1 MDHLWFGKFLKM
13 AVQAHREL
21 SSQRCKCQC
30 GYTGSPS
37 GDSETERNTIG
48 YDEQKAHFLYV
59 TWSSRKGV
67 NRKGEWTQFQGPTNS
82 KMQRTLFW
90 TIYTNSACLL
100 SIQARSLQ
108 MRERERERWSRRFI
122 MQLSENAFLLL
133 HILVALIKVPAAHI
147 YTTVTLWFPPS
158 PASCTYILS
167 QDPTSLPAVDTGH
180 SGRTREQTHKNM
192 QKETEFPT
200 SRQCP
205 STRVHNVL

>member
-1 MDHLWFGKFLKM
+1 MNKRLVSCMWPGLPERGWTEKESEHSSRALQILKC
-13 AVQAHREL
+13 REL
-21 SSQRCKCQC
+21 YSELFTQTVLAFYQFRQDLCK
-30 GYTGSPS
+30 
-37 GDSETERNTIG
+37 
-48 YDEQKAHFLYV
+48 
-59 TWSSRKGV
+59 W
-67 NRKGEWTQFQGPTNS
+67 
-82 KMQRTLFW
+82 
-90 TIYTNSACLL
+90 
-100 SIQARSLQ
+100 
-108 MRERERERWSRRFI
+108 ERERERWSRRFI

-147 YTTVTLWFPPS
+147 YTTVTLRFPPS